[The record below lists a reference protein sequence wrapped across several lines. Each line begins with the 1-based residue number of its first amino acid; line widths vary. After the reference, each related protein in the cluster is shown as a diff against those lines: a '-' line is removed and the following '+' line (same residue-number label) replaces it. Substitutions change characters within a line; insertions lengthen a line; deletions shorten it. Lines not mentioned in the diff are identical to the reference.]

1 MWLYAGHIRIS
12 SCPNMWIILKNFFF
26 LKLFLKSLLLIGY
39 FKHLPTL
46 FWCFPFSF
54 YVNVKYVS
62 ADLVERL
69 VVCTSNPTS
78 KESWC
83 INSFFWSLI
92 QKKIHLCHWKGLK
105 TSNGLNLKILQK
117 LNIKTYWSSSLLLE
131 TELRTC
137 RDTFIYGANN
147 PSSLY
152 VFTWN
157 S

>member
-1 MWLYAGHIRIS
+1 MNDLIWRKNTPNINIWLYASHSRIS

-26 LKLFLKSLLLIGY
+26 LKLFLKTLLLIGY

-92 QKKIHLCHWKGLK
+92 QKKIHLCHWKGQKDYQWVELENTSKIEHQNLLILK
-105 TSNGLNLKILQK
+105 FASENWT
-117 LNIKTYWSSSLLLE
+117 
-131 TELRTC
+131 
-137 RDTFIYGANN
+137 
-147 PSSLY
+147 
-152 VFTWN
+152 
-157 S
+157 